1 MKEIFGFV
9 TLVPKEKFEL
19 KEVVEKVKGK
29 AVSEKEENPEGI
41 VTNLMVLVREERE
54 AVELFYLFLCWED
67 EREKKET
74 VQMVTKLAKRLGGVK
89 AAIHCCEVWFVES
102 KDPNSLTIRPSLHPE
117 RKEGILV
124 VVWQKGRVQAHL
136 ARIERLDEGKIHVRE
151 WELTE
156 QEEEKGL
163 WEPLYRL
170 INEAN

>member
-1 MKEIFGFV
+1 
-9 TLVPKEKFEL
+9 
-19 KEVVEKVKGK
+19 
-29 AVSEKEENPEGI
+29 
-41 VTNLMVLVREERE
+41 
-54 AVELFYLFLCWED
+54 
-67 EREKKET
+67 
-74 VQMVTKLAKRLGGVK
+74 
-89 AAIHCCEVWFVES
+89 
-102 KDPNSLTIRPSLHPE
+102 
-117 RKEGILV
+117 